1 MKKENKVKVK
11 GRQRLYLHKIDIEI
25 KAISY
30 DFTLSRITKKIS
42 NMTVK

>member
-11 GRQRLYLHKIDIEI
+11 VRQRLYLHKIEI

-30 DFTLSRITKKIS
+30 DFTLSLITKTIS